1 MKRNSINLVVLALTL
16 FCFILDEKGGKSMQI
31 RSIKETDYPAVRKLI
46 IEAFTQSEHGYH
58 DEADLV
64 DKIRLDDA
72 YDHELELVAI
82 VADEIVGHGLL
93 SEIKIINEQATHTG
107 LALAPLAVLP
117 EKQKQGI
124 GSEILT
130 ELEQHAIQKG
140 YRCIT
145 ILGDPEYYGRLSY
158 TQAKNWNISF
168 PFEVSDAYCLI
179 KELQSNALQNVSGE
193 VKYLAAFD

>member
-1 MKRNSINLVVLALTL
+1 
-16 FCFILDEKGGKSMQI
+16 MQI
-31 RSIKETDYPAVRKLI
+31 RSIETTDYLAVRKLI
-46 IEAFTQSEHGYH
+46 VEAFTQSEHGYH

-64 DKIRLDDA
+64 GNIRQDDT
-72 YDHELELVAI
+72 YDYELELVAI

-107 LALAPLAVLP
+107 LALAPLTVLP

-130 ELEQHAIQKG
+130 ELEQRATEKG

-145 ILGDPEYYGRLSY
+145 ILGDPEHYGRLGY
-158 TQAKNWNISF
+158 TPAKHWEITF
-168 PFEVSDAYCLI
+168 PFDVPDAYCLL
-179 KELQSNALQNVSGE
+179 KELQPNALQDVSGE